1 MEIKFKK
8 LNPNAVINNYAHKGD
23 AGIDLTAVTK
33 RETDKYIEYGTG
45 IAIEIPE
52 GYAGFVFPR
61 SSNSKKDLLLC
72 NSVGLIDSN
81 YRGEILVR
89 FSRTVSIEK
98 FKVEKI
104 SRDTD
109 RSFTQEIYNSTF
121 DSYDIGDR
129 IAQLV
134 ILPYPQIEMIEVE
147 NISD

>member
-1 MEIKFKK
+1 M
-8 LNPNAVINNYAHKGD
+8 
-23 AGIDLTAVTK
+23 
-33 RETDKYIEYGTG
+33 
-45 IAIEIPE
+45 
-52 GYAGFVFPR
+52 
-61 SSNSKKDLLLC
+61 LLC

-89 FSRTVSIEK
+89 FSRTVSIEQ

-147 NISD
+147 NISDSERGDGGFGSTGK